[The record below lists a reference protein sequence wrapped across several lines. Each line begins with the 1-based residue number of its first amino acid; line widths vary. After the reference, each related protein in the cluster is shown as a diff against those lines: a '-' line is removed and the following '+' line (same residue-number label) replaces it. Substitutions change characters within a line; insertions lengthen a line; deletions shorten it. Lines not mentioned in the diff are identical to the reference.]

1 MKFKFSATV
10 FAILMCISLIVN
22 AQTKHKSKSAAKAP
36 VNSSN
41 ATAASITA
49 GKKVFVQYCLSCHQA
64 DGAGVQRLNPP
75 LIKTQY
81 VLGDKNKLINIV
93 LKGFSEDV
101 EINGEYYSNT
111 MPAHD
116 FLKDQEIADVLTY
129 VRNNFGNKASAI
141 KLAEVTSARAAI
153 KK

>member
-22 AQTKHKSKSAAKAP
+22 AQTKRKPQSAAKAS

-41 ATAASITA
+41 TAASSIAA

-75 LIKTQY
+75 LIKTPY
-81 VLGDKNKLINIV
+81 VLGDKTKLINIV

-111 MPAHD
+111 MPTHD

-129 VRNNFGNKASAI
+129 VRNSFGNKASAI

>member
-10 FAILMCISLIVN
+10 LAILMCLSLIVN
-22 AQTKHKSKSAAKAP
+22 AQTKRKPKSAAKSP
-36 VNSSN
+36 VKSSDI
-41 ATAASITA
+41 TASVQA
-49 GKKVFVQYCLSCHQA
+49 GKKIFVQYCLSCHQA
-64 DGAGVQRLNPP
+64 DGGGVQRLNPP
-75 LIKTQY
+75 LIKTPY
-81 VLGDKNKLINIV
+81 VLGDKNRLINIV

-101 EINGEYYSNT
+101 EIDGEYYSNT

-129 VRNNFGNKASAI
+129 VRNSFGNKASAV